1 MSGASGMRHAVV
13 TGAASG
19 IGRAVALH
27 LREEG
32 CRITALD
39 LNDPGE
45 VADDWHE
52 IDLDAPGVTL
62 PVPTDPID
70 VIVNAAGLPPRPG
83 TEAKVLRVNF
93 IALRRATLHFLP
105 HVAHGGAVVNV
116 ASKAGARWR
125 ENIAQVRRLMAQH
138 DDACLEG
145 FVAAEGID
153 PVRSYDLSKEAVIAW
168 TKIMTGQ
175 LIDLGIRMNCVSPA
189 AIDTPILADFEAA
202 FGERAR
208 RGIALSRR
216 AGRPEEVAS
225 VIAFLAGPA
234 SEWVRGCNV
243 EADGGLAAQLDC
255 ETIIGEP
262 AAPEGNRKGKELG

>member
-1 MSGASGMRHAVV
+1 MSGGSGMRHAVV

-19 IGRAVALH
+19 IGRAVARL
-27 LREEG
+27 LREGG

-45 VADDWHE
+45 VADDWHA
-52 IDLDAPGVTL
+52 IDLDAPGEVL
-62 PVPTDPID
+62 PVPPDPID
-70 VIVNAAGLPPRPG
+70 AIVNAAGLPPRPG

-93 IALRRATLHFLP
+93 MALRRATLHFLP
-105 HVAHGGAVVNV
+105 HVARGGAVVNV

-125 ENIAQVRRLMAQH
+125 ENIAQVRRLMAQP
-138 DDACLEG
+138 DDARLEG
-145 FVAAEGID
+145 FVSAEGID

-168 TKIMTGQ
+168 TKVMTGQ
-175 LIDLGIRMNCVSPA
+175 LIDRGIRMNCVSPA
-189 AIDTPILADFEAA
+189 AIDTPILPDFETA

-208 RGIALSRR
+208 RGIELSRR

-225 VIAFLAGPA
+225 VVAFLAGPA

-243 EADGGLAAQLDC
+243 EVDGGLTAQLEC
-255 ETIIGEP
+255 ETMIGH
-262 AAPEGNRKGKELG
+262 AAGLGGNRKGEPLG